1 MLGMARSEAMIST
14 GWWVGPFL
22 PMPMESWLN
31 TNRVG
36 SPIIAAI
43 RRAGRS

>member
-1 MLGMARSEAMIST
+1 MFGMALSEASIST

-22 PMPMESWLN
+22 PMPIESWLN
-31 TNRVG
+31 RNSVG

-43 RRAGRS
+43 LRAGRS